1 MPALSVIIPTYN
13 RADLLTAAIDSVRR
27 AGSNL
32 EIIVVD
38 DASTDNTR
46 EVCERLSEIRYLR
59 FAENQGLA
67 KARNAGILASS
78 AEFVAFL
85 DDDDQRLPGSLDLQL
100 DALTNSP
107 DAAFSYGRLL
117 ASDPVHHL
125 PTGEIVPEIAPQ
137 GDVFWELLEQNFISP
152 VTVLARKQIVIA
164 SGMFR
169 SGLGGVEDWDLWLRL
184 TERWPVIVAP
194 NAVAIYRR
202 ASLQS
207 GQMCSDSVSI
217 FRHMLYVQD
226 MALHSPRALAAPA
239 WRRRRERTRL
249 LRVLYNALLYE
260 AETAL
265 AEGDE
270 AIARAKS
277 REALRLRPVRGR
289 LDLNLLKIF
298 RAGGF
303 AVSDI

>member
-1 MPALSVIIPTYN
+1 MPAISVIIATHN
-13 RADLLTAAIDSVRR
+13 RAALLARAVESARA
-27 AGSNL
+27 AGSGL

-38 DASTDNTR
+38 DASTDDTAI
-46 EVCERLSEIRYLR
+46 VCGQMSGIRYLQLPSNR
-59 FAENQGLA
+59 GLA
-67 KARNAGILASS
+67 EARNAGILASS

-100 DALTNSP
+100 EALMSSA

-125 PTGEIVPEIAPQ
+125 PTGEIFPEICPQ

-152 VTVLARKQIVIA
+152 VTVLARRQIVIEQ
-164 SGMFR
+164 GMFR

-184 TERWPVIVAP
+184 TECRPVIVAAK
-194 NAVAIYRR
+194 AVAMFRR

-217 FRHMLYVQD
+217 FRHMLQVQD
-226 MALHSPRALAAPA
+226 MALHSQRALAARSG
-239 WRRRRERTRL
+239 RRRQARTRL
-249 LRVLYNALLYE
+249 LRLLYNALLYE

-265 AEGDE
+265 AEGDDV
-270 AIARAKS
+270 IARVKS
-277 REALRLRPVRGR
+277 REALRLRPLRGR
-289 LDLNLLKIF
+289 LDLNLLKLF
-298 RAGGF
+298 RAAGV